1 MRDEGGTL
9 RVKFSSLILHP
20 SSNQG
25 LTAVNRPLV
34 AIVGRPNVGKSTL
47 FNRLVGE
54 RLAVVDAAPGTT
66 RDRLQADAEW
76 NGRAF
81 TLIDTGGIEVVRR
94 HLEMPPAHGGKPPG
108 AHTPLAVSSAE
119 YVPQIRRQAE
129 IAIAEADA
137 ILFLVDAEAGVTS
150 ADREVADTLR
160 VRRYQR
166 DVDGVMAP
174 PVFLVANKVDNDA
187 RRQAAL
193 EFYALGLDEVY
204 PISAIHGIGTGDL
217 LDALVETF
225 PPQVAEEDE
234 SIKIA
239 IVGRPNVGK
248 SSLLNALLGE
258 ERAIVSPLPG
268 TTRDAIDTRLEI
280 GNLAVTL
287 IDTAGIRRRGHIEPG
302 VEQYSVLRA
311 LRAIKRCDVALLL
324 IDAVEGVTA
333 QDAHIAGFILEES
346 KSVVLV
352 VNKWDVITAD
362 RSNEWI
368 GAQPGQDNKSTQKE
382 KEFGQSLRSVLK
394 FLDYVPV
401 IFISAKTGLR
411 VDQVLP
417 LALRVQEE
425 RLARIST
432 GELNR
437 IVREAVDRQAPPSK
451 AGKRLKIYYASQV
464 RADPPT
470 FLFHVND
477 TNLVHFSYER
487 YLENQIRAAYPFT
500 GTPLRLSFRP
510 RSRSRE

>member
-1 MRDEGGTL
+1 MH
-9 RVKFSSLILHP
+9 I
-20 SSNQG
+20 
-25 LTAVNRPLV
+25 PLV

-47 FNRLVGE
+47 FNRLIGE
-54 RLAVVDAAPGTT
+54 RLAVVDDAPGTT
-66 RDRLQADAEW
+66 RDRLQADSEW

-81 TLIDTGGIEVVRR
+81 TVIDTGGIEVVPRSRR
-94 HLEMPPAHGGKPPG
+94 SESTPTGGDKPLD

-119 YVPQIRRQAE
+119 FVPHIRRQAE
-129 IAIAEADA
+129 IAVGEADA
-137 ILFLVDAEAGVTS
+137 ILFLVDAEAGITS
-150 ADREVADTLR
+150 ADREVADVLR
-160 VRRYQR
+160 ARRQQR
-166 DVDGVMAP
+166 AEGAVP
-174 PVFLVANKVDNDA
+174 IFLVANKVDSEA
-187 RRQAAL
+187 RRLAAL
-193 EFYALGLDEVY
+193 EFYGLGLGEVY

-217 LDALVETF
+217 LDALVESF
-225 PPQVAEEDE
+225 PPQEMEADE

-258 ERAIVSPLPG
+258 ERAIVSPVPG

-280 GNLAVTL
+280 GELAVTL
-287 IDTAGIRRRGHIEPG
+287 IDTAGIRRRGHIDPG
-302 VEQYSVLRA
+302 VEQFSVLRA

-333 QDAHIAGFILEES
+333 QDAHVAGFILEES
-346 KSVVLV
+346 KSVVLI
-352 VNKWDVITAD
+352 VNKWDLRESASQRISETAMH
-362 RSNEWI
+362 
-368 GAQPGQDNKSTQKE
+368 PMQKE
-382 KEFGQSLRSVLK
+382 KEFGQQLRAALN

-401 IFISAKTGLR
+401 LFIAAKTGLR

-425 RLARIST
+425 RLIRIPT

-477 TNLVHFSYER
+477 PKLVHFSYER
-487 YLENQIRAAYPFT
+487 YLENQIRKKHEFL

-510 RSRSRE
+510 RSRVKE

>member
-1 MRDEGGTL
+1 MN
-9 RVKFSSLILHP
+9 K
-20 SSNQG
+20 
-25 LTAVNRPLV
+25 PLV

-47 FNRLVGE
+47 FNRFIGE
-54 RLAVVDAAPGTT
+54 RLAVVDDVPGTT
-66 RDRLQADAEW
+66 RDRLQADSEW
-76 NGRAF
+76 NGRVF
-81 TLIDTGGIEVVRR
+81 TVVDTGGIEALPARLQSVRGQAR
-94 HLEMPPAHGGKPPG
+94 LQRGDRPLD

-119 YVPQIRRQAE
+119 FLPQVRRQAE

-137 ILFLVDAEAGVTS
+137 ILFIVDAEAGITA
-150 ADREVADTLR
+150 ADQEVADTLR
-160 VRRYQR
+160 ARRQPR
-166 DVDGVMAP
+166 AEGGRMIP
-174 PVFLVANKVDNDA
+174 PVFVVANKA
-187 RRQAAL
+187 ETEERRQAAV
-193 EFYALGLDEVY
+193 EFFELGLGEVY
-204 PISAIHGIGTGDL
+204 PVSAIHAIGTGDL
-217 LDALVETF
+217 LDALVESF
-225 PPQVAEEDE
+225 PPQEAEEEE

-258 ERAIVSPLPG
+258 ERVIVSPVPG
-268 TTRDAIDTRLEI
+268 TTRDAIDTRLEV
-280 GNLAVTL
+280 GNLVVTL
-287 IDTAGIRRRGHIEPG
+287 IDTAGIRRRGHIDPG
-302 VEQYSVLRA
+302 VEQFSVLRA

-333 QDAHIAGFILEES
+333 QDAHVAGFILEES

-362 RSNEWI
+362 RSLERTLVNERI
-368 GAQPGQDNKSTQKE
+368 GARPDKDNKSTQKE
-382 KEFGQSLRSVLK
+382 KEFGQSLRAALN
-394 FLDYVPV
+394 FLDYVPA
-401 IFISAKTGLR
+401 IFISAKTGFR

-425 RLARIST
+425 RLVRIPT

-437 IVREAVDRQAPPSK
+437 IVREAIDKQAPPSK

-464 RADPPT
+464 RTDPPT

-487 YLENQIRAAYPFT
+487 YLENQIRKAYSFL

-510 RSRSRE
+510 RSRGQE

>member
-1 MRDEGGTL
+1 MN
-9 RVKFSSLILHP
+9 K
-20 SSNQG
+20 
-25 LTAVNRPLV
+25 PLV

-47 FNRLVGE
+47 FNRFIGE
-54 RLAVVDAAPGTT
+54 RLAVVDDVPGTT
-66 RDRLQADAEW
+66 RDRLQADSEW
-76 NGRAF
+76 NGRVF
-81 TLIDTGGIEVVRR
+81 TVVDTGGIEALPARLQSVRGQAR
-94 HLEMPPAHGGKPPG
+94 LQRGDRPLD

-119 YVPQIRRQAE
+119 FLPQVRRQAE

-137 ILFLVDAEAGVTS
+137 ILFVVDAEAGITA
-150 ADREVADTLR
+150 ADQEVADTLR
-160 VRRYQR
+160 ARRQPR
-166 DVDGVMAP
+166 VEGGRMIP
-174 PVFLVANKVDNDA
+174 PVFVVANKA
-187 RRQAAL
+187 ETEERRQAAV
-193 EFYALGLDEVY
+193 EFFELGLGEVY
-204 PISAIHGIGTGDL
+204 PVSAIHAIGTGDL
-217 LDALVETF
+217 LDALVESF
-225 PPQVAEEDE
+225 PPQEAEEEE

-258 ERAIVSPLPG
+258 ERVIVSPVPG
-268 TTRDAIDTRLEI
+268 TTRDAIDTRLEV
-280 GNLAVTL
+280 GNLVVTL
-287 IDTAGIRRRGHIEPG
+287 IDTAGIRRRGHIDPG
-302 VEQYSVLRA
+302 VEQFSVLRA

-333 QDAHIAGFILEES
+333 QDAHVAGFILEES

-362 RSNEWI
+362 RSLERTLVNERI
-368 GAQPGQDNKSTQKE
+368 GARPDKDNKSTQKE
-382 KEFGQSLRSVLK
+382 KEFGQSLRAALN
-394 FLDYVPV
+394 FLDYVPA
-401 IFISAKTGLR
+401 IFISAKTGFR

-425 RLARIST
+425 RLVRIPT

-437 IVREAVDRQAPPSK
+437 IVREAIDKQAPPSK

-464 RADPPT
+464 RTDPPT

-487 YLENQIRAAYPFT
+487 YLENQIRKAYSFL

-510 RSRSRE
+510 RSRGQE

>member
-1 MRDEGGTL
+1 MN
-9 RVKFSSLILHP
+9 K
-20 SSNQG
+20 
-25 LTAVNRPLV
+25 PLV

-47 FNRLVGE
+47 FNRLIGE
-54 RLAVVDAAPGTT
+54 RLAVVDEAPGTT

-81 TLIDTGGIEVVRR
+81 TVIDTGGIEVLPERAARSDRPLNV
-94 HLEMPPAHGGKPPG
+94 HA
-108 AHTPLAVSSAE
+108 PLAVSSAE

-129 IAIAEADA
+129 LAVAEADA
-137 ILFLVDAEAGVTS
+137 ILFVVDAEAGITS
-150 ADREVADTLR
+150 ADREVADILR
-160 VRRYQR
+160 RHQR
-166 DVDGVMAP
+166 KVDGVMTP
-174 PVFLVANKVDNDA
+174 PAFVVANKVDSQA
-187 RRQAAL
+187 RGAAAL
-193 EFYALGLDEVY
+193 EFFALGLGEVY
-204 PISAIHGIGTGDL
+204 PVSAIHGIGTGDL
-217 LDALVETF
+217 LDALVESF
-225 PPQVAEEDE
+225 PPQEAEEEE

-258 ERAIVSPLPG
+258 ERAIVSPVPG

-280 GNLAVTL
+280 GELAVTL
-287 IDTAGIRRRGHIEPG
+287 IDTAGIRRRGHIVPG

-324 IDAVEGVTA
+324 IDAVEGITA
-333 QDAHIAGFILEES
+333 QDAHVAGFILEES

-352 VNKWDVITAD
+352 VNKWDLYESASQRISEPREERRV
-362 RSNEWI
+362 S
-368 GAQPGQDNKSTQKE
+368 QKE
-382 KEFGQSLRSVLK
+382 FEQALRAALN
-394 FLDYVPV
+394 FLDYVPAL
-401 IFISAKTGLR
+401 FISAKSGLR

-425 RLARIST
+425 RLVRIPT
-432 GELNR
+432 AELNR

-477 TNLVHFSYER
+477 TSLVHFSYER
-487 YLENQIRAAYPFT
+487 YLENQIRKEYSFL

-510 RSRSRE
+510 RSRARE